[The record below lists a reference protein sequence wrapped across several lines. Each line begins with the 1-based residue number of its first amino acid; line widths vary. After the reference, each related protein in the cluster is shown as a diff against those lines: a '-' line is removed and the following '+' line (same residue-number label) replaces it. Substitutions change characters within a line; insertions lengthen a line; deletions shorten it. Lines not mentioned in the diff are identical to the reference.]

1 MRNTMLGMAGGI
13 TLQACVR
20 RAERILLW
28 LLAGQAGV
36 VVDFRRN
43 WMSSYG
49 MYSKDE
55 VAGAPELRQL
65 QVEGWGLSK

>member
-1 MRNTMLGMAGGI
+1 MLEMAGGI

-43 WMSSYG
+43 WMFSYG
-49 MYSKDE
+49 MYSKGE